1 MDEPRRLE
9 SLQQLKVL
17 DTPAEERFDRL
28 TRMARRSLRAPFAF
42 LTLVD
47 RDRQWF
53 KSAQGTMVIES
64 PREISFCSHTIR
76 TDDPLVIPDLTQDP
90 VHACNPVVTDDP
102 CVRFYAGVPLKGKD
116 GARLGTLCVLDTQP
130 RDFSEDELES
140 LKDLAGCAET
150 ELQLITWSA
159 TESELLENRGPVG
172 LVDPASRAWSREA
185 VEDLLGREMERSAQH
200 QRPLT
205 LVFLELEVAGDESVR
220 EAADRLRGLL
230 PPYHLLGRWG
240 EREFA
245 VVAPECGHD
254 QAVALAGRLLGEVR
268 GRAAVVET
276 GAGQTPS
283 QLLERAH
290 GLAQGASC
298 GGVGVDP
305 HSRQLRAH
313 CFGKFE
319 VHVGDQVVSDARF
332 RSNKHRYL
340 LAYLLDSPEHRANE
354 DVLLDL
360 FWPDAADEPGRKC
373 LSSGLSCL
381 RAILRPENSRLD
393 PVIRESEFIRLN
405 PQLNFWCD
413 ANEMAAQ
420 GRKALAAGD
429 AVGLLQ
435 AVRLYRGPFLE
446 GNFDDWALLRRQAHE
461 ELFCQLAL
469 KGAELF
475 HEEGRYP
482 ECLECAEAVLKVA
495 PQRQD
500 ALAVAMRAWLKQGRP
515 EMVIERFRHFEK
527 VAAKEYGIEP
537 AIELFELFQ
546 RAKLSLG

>member
-1 MDEPRRLE
+1 MDESARLQ
-9 SLQQLKVL
+9 SVQQLRLL

-76 TDDPLVIPDLTQDP
+76 SDCPLVISDLSQDP
-90 VHACNPVVTDDP
+90 AHSSNPVVTEDP
-102 CVRFYAGVPLKGKD
+102 RVRFYAGVPLKGKD
-116 GARLGTLCVLDTQP
+116 GARVGTLCVLDTQP
-130 RDFSEDELES
+130 REFSEDELES

-150 ELQLITWSA
+150 ELQLLTWSA
-159 TESELLENRGPVG
+159 TESELMDARSPAG
-172 LVDPASRAWSREA
+172 LVDPDSRAWSRQA

-200 QRPLT
+200 QRPLS
-205 LVFLELEVAGDESVR
+205 LVLLELEVEGAEAIR
-220 EAADRLRGLL
+220 EAADRMRGYL
-230 PPYHLLGRWG
+230 PQYHVLGRFG
-240 EREFA
+240 EREFT

-254 QAVALAGRLLGEVR
+254 QAVSLGRRLLSEVR
-268 GRAAVVET
+268 GRAAVVDVV
-276 GAGQTPS
+276 AGPS
-283 QLLERAH
+283 SAQVLERAREIVSATAA
-290 GLAQGASC
+290 GK
-298 GGVGVDP
+298 VGIDSQ
-305 HSRQLRAH
+305 SRQLRVH

-319 VHVGDQVVSDARF
+319 LHIGDQVVSDARF

-381 RAILRPENSRLD
+381 RGILRPDNSRMD
-393 PVIRESEFIRLN
+393 PILRESEFVRLN

-413 ANEMAAQ
+413 IWEMAAL
-420 GRKALAAGD
+420 GKRALEAGD
-429 AVGLLQ
+429 PVGLLQ

-446 GNFDDWALLRRQAHE
+446 GNFEDWALLRRQAHE
-461 ELFCQLAL
+461 EFFCQLAL

-475 HEEGRYP
+475 YAGGRYP
-482 ECLECAEAVLKVA
+482 ECLECSDAILKVA

-500 ALAVAMRAWLKQGRP
+500 ALAQSMRAWLKQGRP
-515 EMVIERFRHFEK
+515 ELVIERFRQFEK

-537 AIELFELFQ
+537 GIELFELFQ
-546 RAKLSLG
+546 RARLSLG